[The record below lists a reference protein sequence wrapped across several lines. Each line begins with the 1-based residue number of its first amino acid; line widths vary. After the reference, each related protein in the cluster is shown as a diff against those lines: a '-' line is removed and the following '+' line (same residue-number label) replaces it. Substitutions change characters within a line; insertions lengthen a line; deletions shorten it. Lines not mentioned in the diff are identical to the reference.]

1 MAGDQ
6 KPAVSKIIDGY
17 NKGMKRQTLLG
28 ATGTGKTFMM
38 ANIIQSLNK
47 NVLVLAHNKTL
58 AGQLYNELKTFF
70 PNNHVEFFISYY
82 DYYQPE
88 AFIASR
94 GLYIEKEAIINDEID
109 EMRHKTI
116 ISLVSKE
123 PTIVVSSV
131 SCIYGIGEE
140 QEYVDKIFFIKKG
153 MVIKFSSFLDRLIS
167 LNYSRSEYDLK
178 RGTFMVKGDS
188 IFINFTS
195 NLKEVLKVTFFGDEI
210 ESIKMVDA
218 VSFKALESLEYTSIF
233 PATLFVINDSK
244 REEAFRRI
252 EEELGERIKYFKEV
266 EFDEHKAS
274 LIKDITMNDLE
285 MMRELGYCQGIENYS
300 RHLYLRNE
308 SEPPTT
314 LVDFFRKD
322 FLMIIDESHVTL
334 PQVRAMFN
342 GDRSRK
348 EQLVKFGYRLP
359 SALDNRPLRFEE
371 FNSKLDK
378 VLYVSA
384 TPQKYEILD
393 SEQTIEAI
401 IRPTGLLD
409 PIVSVRETKG
419 QIEDIIKEI
428 YARERKNER
437 VLILTLTIKMAEDL
451 AKYLKNLNIKSTF
464 LHSEIKSLERLEII
478 RSLRR
483 KEVDC
488 LIGINLL
495 REGLDIPEVSLICIL
510 DADKEGFLRSET
522 SLIQIIGRASR
533 NSSGEVIMY
542 ADKITDSM
550 NSAIKETKRRRDL
563 QLAYNEK
570 YHIVPKTIIKPVPEK
585 ITMKVSAQKE
595 KTIDYKTYEKASKLE
610 REKILKALEE
620 EMHAYAKEEAFEDAL
635 IIRDLIIELKG
646 IK

>member
-38 ANIIQSLNK
+38 ANIIQNLNK

-153 MVIKFSSFLDRLIS
+153 MVIKFSSFLDRLVS

-218 VSFKALESLEYTSIF
+218 VSFKALEVLEYTSIF

-252 EEELGERIKYFKEV
+252 EEELAERIKYFKEV
-266 EFDEHKAS
+266 EFDEHKAN

-384 TPQKYEILD
+384 TPQKYEIED
-393 SEQTIEAI
+393 SGQTVEAI

-428 YARERKNER
+428 YAREKKNER

-451 AKYLKNLNIKSTF
+451 AKYLKNLDIKSTF

-585 ITMKVSAQKE
+585 ITLKVSAQKE

-610 REKILKALEE
+610 REEILKALEQ
-620 EMHAYAKEEAFEDAL
+620 EMRAYAKEEAFEDAL